1 MKEKNL
7 KVDDYVLNKVLHK
20 IKRLIGIG
28 HFHNTMILI
37 DTDDK

>member
-7 KVDDYVLNKVLHK
+7 KVDDYLLNKVLHK
-20 IKRLIGIG
+20 IKILIGIG
-28 HFHNTMILI
+28 YFDNTMVLI